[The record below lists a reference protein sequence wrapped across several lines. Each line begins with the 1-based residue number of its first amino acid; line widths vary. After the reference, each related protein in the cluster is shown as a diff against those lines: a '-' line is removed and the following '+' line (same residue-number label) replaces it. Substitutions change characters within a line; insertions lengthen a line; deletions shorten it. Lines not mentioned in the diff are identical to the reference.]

1 MRTKP
6 LILLVI
12 SIGCG
17 LIASFAVSQVMSEN
31 REGVSETSGVLVLAK
46 DVSPMTKMTADMF
59 RVEQW
64 PTDRIP
70 AGVLTDPK
78 AVEGKYAKQRLY
90 VGEPLIEAKVSAKGK
105 DLIVPVGYRI
115 FDVKV
120 DDTNGGSGYISPGD
134 RIDITGFFEAGNRF
148 PVSKSIRIMRNIE
161 VAMVDGVSFQEPE
174 ATPKKASTIQLLVL
188 EKQYEVL
195 DTASNLGKLKLS
207 LRAPEANEIAATNAT
222 PDSGDS
228 FMEWLKKSERKNEV
242 AKNTTNSLSMLK
254 GLFAAVTPKPQPDER
269 KEMLIITPG
278 SVSIYRWVNGNKL
291 PMLVSPE
298 GYYSSPN
305 PTASP
310 TSPSADYSYSES
322 SQSQSSNSSSTS
334 SNASQPNVKWDPKT
348 GTWQTGGFTP
358 TYPQSK

>member
-6 LILLVI
+6 LILLAI

-17 LIASFAVSQVMSEN
+17 LIASFAVSQVMN
-31 REGVSETSGVLVLAK
+31 EGGNNNSATTGVLVLAK
-46 DVSPMTKMTADMF
+46 DVSPMSKMTAEMF

-64 PTDRIP
+64 PVDRIP
-70 AGVLTDPK
+70 TGALTDPK
-78 AVEGKYAKQRLY
+78 EVEGKYAKQRLY
-90 VGEPLIEAKVSAKGK
+90 LGEPLIEAKVSAKGK

-120 DDTNGGSGYISPGD
+120 DDTNGGSGYICPGD
-134 RIDITGFFEAGNRF
+134 RVDITGFFEAGNRF

-207 LRAPEANEIAATNAT
+207 LRAPEASEVAAAQVN
-222 PDSGDS
+222 PDIGDS
-228 FMEWLKKSERKNEV
+228 FMEWLKKSERKSEV
-242 AKNTTNSLSMLK
+242 AKSTSNSLSMLK
-254 GLFAAVTPKPQPDER
+254 GIFAAVTPKPQPDER

-278 SVSIYRWVNGNKL
+278 SVSIYRWVNGSKVPIL
-291 PMLVSPE
+291 MSPE
-298 GYYSSPN
+298 SYSSYGGMN
-305 PTASP
+305 PQG
-310 TSPSADYSYSES
+310 TSSSDFPYSES
-322 SQSQSSNSSSTS
+322 NTGASGTSNSATS
-334 SNASQPNVKWDPKT
+334 SNASQPSAKWDPKT

>member
-17 LIASFAVSQVMSEN
+17 LIASFAVSQVMSEGGN
-31 REGVSETSGVLVLAK
+31 NNAATTGVLVLAK
-46 DVSPMTKMTADMF
+46 DVSPMTKMTLEMF

-64 PTDRIP
+64 PVDRVP
-70 AGVLTDPK
+70 AGALTDPK
-78 AVEGKYAKQRLY
+78 EVEGKYAKQRLY

-134 RIDITGFFEAGNRF
+134 RVDITGFFESGNRF

-207 LRAPEANEIAATNAT
+207 LRAPEANEVAAAQSN
-222 PDSGDS
+222 PDIGDS
-228 FMEWLKKSERKNEV
+228 FMDWLKKSERKNDV
-242 AKNTTNSLSMLK
+242 VKTTSNSLSMLQ
-254 GLFAAVTPKPQPDER
+254 GIFAAVTPKPQPDER

-278 SVSIYRWVNGNKL
+278 SVSIYRWVNGSKL
-291 PMLVSPE
+291 PILMSPE
-298 GYYSSPN
+298 TYSSPN
-305 PTASP
+305 A
-310 TSPSADYSYSES
+310 ADAQSGSSSDFPYSGS
-322 SQSQSSNSSSTS
+322 SGSSTS
-334 SNASQPNVKWDPKT
+334 PNASQPSAKWDPKT